1 MACNLAESYMHTFHF
16 YLSPFFPF
24 LPLTDQGAI
33 TALGYH
39 TANGGMT
46 PTASN
51 RQFNPVRDNN
61 TNERCPTQATV
72 SHDAGKVSA
81 QLAS

>member
-1 MACNLAESYMHTFHF
+1 
-16 YLSPFFPF
+16 
-24 LPLTDQGAI
+24 
-33 TALGYH
+33 
-39 TANGGMT
+39 MT